1 MSSAHVIVGLSGGV
15 DSAVSAALLLEQG
28 HHVEGLFMRNWS
40 EDDAYCSAAEDYA
53 SAQSVADQLGIV
65 LHKADFSAAY
75 KERVFAH
82 FLAEYKA
89 GRTPSPDLLCN
100 REIKFGD
107 FAQHA
112 RALGAQHIATGHY
125 ARIEHLADKSLLC
138 QAADPNKDQT
148 YFLAAT
154 PGSALRDVLFPLGDY
169 TKPQVRDMAAER
181 GLHNHQRK
189 DSTGVCFI
197 GERPM
202 RGFLQQYIA
211 SQPGPI
217 VDNNGRRIASHDGVA
232 YYTLGQRSG
241 LGIGGVAGAR
251 EAPWYVVERRTSSNT
266 LVVSQDRED
275 PRLTHRQLRLGQSYW
290 VNEAPTDGDEVQFRV
305 RHRQALQRARLE
317 KTPKHWLLH
326 SEEPVWAAAE
336 GQYAVIY
343 SGRVCLGCAVI
354 EGAATP

>member
-1 MSSAHVIVGLSGGV
+1 MAASHVIVGLSGGV

-75 KERVFAH
+75 KERVFDQ
-82 FLAEYKA
+82 FLAEYRA

-112 RALGAQHIATGHY
+112 RALGAQRIATGHY
-125 ARIEHLADKSLLC
+125 ARVEHLRDKSLLC

-154 PGSALRDVLFPLGDY
+154 PGHALRDVCFPLGDY
-169 TKPQVRDMAAER
+169 TKPQVREMAAER

-197 GERPM
+197 GERPI
-202 RGFLQQYIA
+202 RSFLQQYIA
-211 SQPGPI
+211 VQTGPI
-217 VDNNGRRIASHDGVA
+217 VDDSGRRIATHDGIA

-251 EAPWYVVERRTSSNT
+251 EAPWYVVERCVATNT

-275 PRLTHRQLRLGQSYW
+275 PRLNHRRIRLGQSYW
-290 VNEAPTDGDEVQFRV
+290 VNEAPDNAAELQFRV
-305 RHRQALQRARLE
+305 RHRQPLQAGRLQRE
-317 KTPKHWLLH
+317 NEDWVLH
-326 SEEPVWAAAE
+326 SDTPIWAAAV
-336 GQYAVIY
+336 GQFVVLYD
-343 SGRVCLGCAVI
+343 GRVCLGCAVI
-354 EGAATP
+354 EDASA